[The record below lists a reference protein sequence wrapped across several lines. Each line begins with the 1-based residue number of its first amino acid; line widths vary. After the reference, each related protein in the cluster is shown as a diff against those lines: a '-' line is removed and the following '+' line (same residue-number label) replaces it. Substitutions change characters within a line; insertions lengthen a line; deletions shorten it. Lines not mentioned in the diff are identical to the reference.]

1 MMVVAALYKLARI
14 DGKFTKEHKTL
25 ERSRCVVSED
35 YVNTINDNFLS
46 TGKLYIVDEKAT
58 NTYWGKNEEPK
69 KGKKDNKSNE
79 ETKTE

>member
-35 YVNTINDNFLS
+35 YVNTINDNYLS

-69 KGKKDNKSNE
+69 KKGNKTSE